1 MTERLQDSTVGDT
14 RSPEAEAKLIVGKK
28 AQIYWM
34 YSNTAHK
41 QRNNKEQH
49 AFKYHLIK
57 DSRAT
62 RKAEHEHLKTS
73 IIKQLENR

>member
-1 MTERLQDSTVGDT
+1 MTERLQDSTVREHQKP
-14 RSPEAEAKLIVGKK
+14 RSRSKTHSEQESSDLPAVFQYG
-28 AQIYWM
+28 AQRY
-34 YSNTAHK
+34 NE
-41 QRNNKEQH
+41 EQH